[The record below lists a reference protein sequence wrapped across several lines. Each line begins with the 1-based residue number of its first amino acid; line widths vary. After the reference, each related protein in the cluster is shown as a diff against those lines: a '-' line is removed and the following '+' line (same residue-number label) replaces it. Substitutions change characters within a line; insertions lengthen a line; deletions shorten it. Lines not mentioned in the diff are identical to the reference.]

1 MSECKLCLQQ
11 KPLIKAHIIP
21 QSFYATNNLLF
32 ADGSSFAKRR
42 PNGSYDSGILCQ
54 TCDGDVIGKFDTFA
68 KKILIDR
75 KGVIKKTFHN
85 PSRPQ
90 QALSFYRLEDKTG
103 YDKLNRFFI
112 SVLWR
117 ASISSH
123 EDFISFNLGPYES
136 IAKRI
141 ILDSAYDYSSIFSIV
156 LCWLMDS
163 PERIQL
169 FTSKFTRIEGV
180 NFYTL
185 LIGFCKAFIKV
196 DKRRV
201 PLGLQDSVLSAETDV
216 LMLEGD
222 LANFPEKMM
231 LVEMVKKVQR
241 NKKG

>member
-1 MSECKLCLQQ
+1 
-11 KPLIKAHIIP
+11 
-21 QSFYATNNLLF
+21 
-32 ADGSSFAKRR
+32 
-42 PNGSYDSGILCQ
+42 
-54 TCDGDVIGKFDTFA
+54 
-68 KKILIDR
+68 
-75 KGVIKKTFHN
+75 
-85 PSRPQ
+85 
-90 QALSFYRLEDKTG
+90 
-103 YDKLNRFFI
+103 
-112 SVLWR
+112 
-117 ASISSH
+117 
-123 EDFISFNLGPYES
+123 
-136 IAKRI
+136 
-141 ILDSAYDYSSIFSIV
+141 
-156 LCWLMDS
+156 MDS